1 MCKEVFLKKTIA
13 KTSNK
18 MHIYTHITCTHTHT
32 HTHTSYIKA
41 TNRLQYLHYTPS
53 HPEPSQALRLCCI
66 CSIGKDSVKYSFEM
80 KSWFLNRRYP
90 RKLEEIE
97 MKKVVFLI
105 QRIDQKK
112 ATKKGV
118 PLVIKFY
125 QYIWSELN
133 RIL

>member
-1 MCKEVFLKKTIA
+1 
-13 KTSNK
+13 
-18 MHIYTHITCTHTHT
+18 
-32 HTHTSYIKA
+32 
-41 TNRLQYLHYTPS
+41 
-53 HPEPSQALRLCCI
+53 
-66 CSIGKDSVKYSFEM
+66 M

-105 QRIDQKK
+105 QKIDQKK